1 VPQVV
6 PEDAPVVRFK
16 IQDASVP
23 AVLREGHS
31 HVGKAVTLHEAFKE
45 YVESMHGSFERL
57 TGMEPVTIA
66 TVPKDAPS
74 ECIYLFSEGSRPLYV
89 GRTRHLRQRL
99 RQHSI
104 PGAQHNQ
111 AVFAFRLAREKTG
124 QLTAAY
130 STEGSRVALSSD
142 SEFGPAFLEA
152 KRRIR
157 EMQVRYV
164 EERDPLR
171 QALLE
176 IYVAVVLKTPYND
189 FNTH

>member
-1 VPQVV
+1 
-6 PEDAPVVRFK
+6 
-16 IQDASVP
+16 
-23 AVLREGHS
+23 
-31 HVGKAVTLHEAFKE
+31 
-45 YVESMHGSFERL
+45 MH
-57 TGMEPVTIA
+57 
-66 TVPKDAPS
+66 KDAPS

-89 GRTRHLRQRL
+89 GRTRRL
-99 RQHSI
+99 APAIRPTFNS
-104 PGAQHNQ
+104 GAQHNQ

-130 STEGSRVALSSD
+130 SEESYRVELCSD

-152 KRRIR
+152 KRRVR